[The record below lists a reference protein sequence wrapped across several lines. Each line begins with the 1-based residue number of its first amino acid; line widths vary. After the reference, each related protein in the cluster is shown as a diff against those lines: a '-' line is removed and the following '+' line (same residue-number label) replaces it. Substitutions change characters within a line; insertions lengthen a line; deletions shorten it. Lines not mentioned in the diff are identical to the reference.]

1 MGKTGML
8 DDRDFELAQHL
19 DVILYALKGKR
30 RKGCASALV
39 KFAVEFDLNSDS
51 EKRSVVAKWRCVG
64 RVEHTQ

>member
-1 MGKTGML
+1 MGKTRML
-8 DDRDFELAQHL
+8 HNRDLRLAQHL

-51 EKRSVVAKWRCVG
+51 EKRSVVASWSCVR
-64 RVEHTQ
+64 RVDRTQ